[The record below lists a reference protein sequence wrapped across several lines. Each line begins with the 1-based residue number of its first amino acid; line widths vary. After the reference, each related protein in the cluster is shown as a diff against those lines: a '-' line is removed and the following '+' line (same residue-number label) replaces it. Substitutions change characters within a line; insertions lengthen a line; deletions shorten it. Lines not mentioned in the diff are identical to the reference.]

1 MSVTEFQS
9 NHEPYHFESELVS
22 IGREINKRIEHAV
35 NALTGQNLEHVY
47 VAEAAI
53 AGQVIGIEIE
63 RLQHNLPEVAFA
75 TDEQKAKQ
83 ALLQLQ
89 RLNNDAAAIV
99 RRAQRLEGSAYQ
111 GFLLDLPDMAGCVRY
126 MLSTALEALAAGD
139 QELIEMVVLT
149 QEQSQTFARQL
160 RERLQ
165 SWRDSEQEEV
175 AWAAAML
182 SVVRHLEKIGGYAV
196 RIAKI
201 ACWKEAQMHCS
212 SLSLERACSCA
223 CAG

>member
-47 VAEAAI
+47 FAEAAV

-63 RLQHNLPEVAFA
+63 RLQHSLPEVASA
-75 TDEQKAKQ
+75 PDEQKVKQ
-83 ALLQLQ
+83 ALLQVQ
-89 RLNNDAAAIV
+89 RLNNEAAAIV
-99 RRAQRLEGSAYQ
+99 RIARRLEGSAYQ

-149 QEQSQTFARQL
+149 QEQSQAFARQL

-165 SWRDSEQEEV
+165 SWKDSGPEAV
-175 AWAAAML
+175 AWATAMQ
-182 SVVRHLEKIGGYAV
+182 SIVRHLEKIGGYAV
-196 RIAKI
+196 GIAKI
-201 ACWKEAQMHCS
+201 ACRKEAQMNCS
-212 SLSLERACSCA
+212 SLSLEQACYCSCA
-223 CAG
+223 G